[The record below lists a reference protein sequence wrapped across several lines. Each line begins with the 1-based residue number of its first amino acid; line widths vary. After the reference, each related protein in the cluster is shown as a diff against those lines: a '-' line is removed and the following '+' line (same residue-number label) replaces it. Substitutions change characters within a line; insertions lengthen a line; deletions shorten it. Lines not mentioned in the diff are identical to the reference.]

1 MATDSRWKYL
11 VVTLKAGAASLWNVK
26 DEQLQEDLNQKG
38 MQGWELI
45 HANHNPGTSGWRL
58 IYKKPM

>member
-11 VVTLKAGAASLWNVK
+11 VVTIKGGAASLWNVK
-26 DEQLQEDLNQKG
+26 DEQLQDDLNQKG
-38 MQGWELI
+38 MQGWELVQ
-45 HANHNPGTSGWRL
+45 ANHNPGKGWRL